1 MKFIAS
7 KKENTLLTKE
17 INTLYHNAFP
27 GNTKIVD
34 AVRQFKGNMNTL
46 IEKKTILGG
55 KPVADILLN
64 ISNLKKKNITL
75 SEISTD
81 EQKIIMKG
89 TAQSFENVDEFKNA
103 LSSTFTDVKVLDS
116 KASLDNKVVFSII
129 MREKTL

>member
-1 MKFIAS
+1 
-7 KKENTLLTKE
+7 
-17 INTLYHNAFP
+17 
-27 GNTKIVD
+27 
-34 AVRQFKGNMNTL
+34 MNTL